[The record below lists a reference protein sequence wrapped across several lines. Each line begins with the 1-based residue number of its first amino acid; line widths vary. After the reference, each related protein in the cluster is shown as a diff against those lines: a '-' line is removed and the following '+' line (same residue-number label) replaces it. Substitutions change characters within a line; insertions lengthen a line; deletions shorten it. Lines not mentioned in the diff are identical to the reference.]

1 VAPQQKL
8 GLLSERRAWTGS
20 LDSAHIDSCGSDL
33 NDKHDEETRRAH
45 DPSQTEAFMKRRTWV
60 CGPLLVCALAVTGCA
75 TVQKVLPTA
84 AWHQARVRNEGY
96 SLLYQL
102 MSQNSDVAKILI
114 IKHAD
119 PPVADVIKEIAST
132 CGQAKKELDLLHEKD
147 RHLSFE
153 MTNLPQ
159 IEQQTR
165 AAIQSTVTKQL
176 LTSSGKT
183 FERRLLFTQAES
195 MNYAAH
201 LAKVL
206 YDQESD
212 PARKKFLDAL
222 SDRCTTLHDKV
233 IDLLK

>member
-1 VAPQQKL
+1 M
-8 GLLSERRAWTGS
+8 GLVSVDRGTL
-20 LDSAHIDSCGSDL
+20 
-33 NDKHDEETRRAH
+33 
-45 DPSQTEAFMKRRTWV
+45 MKRQLWV
-60 CGPLLVCALAVTGCA
+60 CGTLLASALTVPGCA

-96 SLLYQL
+96 SLLYHL
-102 MSQNSDVAKILI
+102 MSQESDVGKILI

-119 PPVADVIKEIAST
+119 PPVADIIKEIASA
-132 CGQAKKELDLLHEKD
+132 CDQARKDLELFHEKD

-153 MTNLPQ
+153 MANLPEM
-159 IEQQTR
+159 EQKTR

-201 LAKVL
+201 LAAVL
-206 YDQESD
+206 HDQENDS
-212 PARKKFLDAL
+212 PRKEFLDAL
-222 SDRCTTLHDKV
+222 AQRCTTLHDRV
-233 IDLLK
+233 VNLLK

>member
-1 VAPQQKL
+1 LK
-8 GLLSERRAWTGS
+8 
-20 LDSAHIDSCGSDL
+20 
-33 NDKHDEETRRAH
+33 DKHDEERQRTP
-45 DPSQTEAFMKRRTWV
+45 DPGQAEAFMKRWAWV
-60 CGPLLVCALAVTGCA
+60 CGTLIVCALVVTGCS
-75 TVQKVLPTA
+75 TVQRVLPTA
-84 AWHQARVRNEGY
+84 AWHKARVRNEGY

-102 MSQNSDVAKILI
+102 MSQDSDVAKILI

-132 CGQAKKELDLLHEKD
+132 CGQAKKELEQFHEKD

-159 IEQQTR
+159 IEQKTR
-165 AAIQSTVTKQL
+165 AAIESTVTKQL
-176 LTSSGKT
+176 LFSSGKT

-206 YDQESD
+206 HEQED
-212 PARKKFLDAL
+212 NADRKNFLATL
-222 SDRCTTLHDKV
+222 SERCITLHDKA
-233 IDLLK
+233 IDLMK

>member
-1 VAPQQKL
+1 
-8 GLLSERRAWTGS
+8 
-20 LDSAHIDSCGSDL
+20 
-33 NDKHDEETRRAH
+33 
-45 DPSQTEAFMKRRTWV
+45 MKRRTWV
-60 CGPLLVCALAVTGCA
+60 CGTLLVCALAVTGCA

-102 MSQNSDVAKILI
+102 LSQDSDVAKILI

-119 PPVADVIKEIAST
+119 SPVADVIKEIAST
-132 CGQAKKELDLLHEKD
+132 CGQAKKELDLFHEKD

-153 MTNLPQ
+153 MANLPEF
-159 IEQQTR
+159 EQKTR

-176 LTSSGKT
+176 LFSSGKT
-183 FERRLLFTQAES
+183 FENRLLLTQVES

-206 YDQESD
+206 HEQED
-212 PARKKFLDAL
+212 NANRKDFLATL
-222 SDRCTTLHDKV
+222 SERCTTLHDKA
-233 IDLLK
+233 INLLK